1 MIKIFYSGE
10 SSRETPRIR
19 LRRKDEAF
27 SKDDYQS
34 IMCGFIWVEDYE
46 GNVDYSE
53 GF

>member
-10 SSRETPRIR
+10 STRETPRIR

-34 IMCGFIWVEDYE
+34 IVHRISDGEYIFEHYT
-46 GNVDYSE
+46 GNIS
-53 GF
+53 